1 MKRRTVKAQQ
11 RAIKKAAMARG
22 RKLPQALDPEYE
34 RERQEI
40 LDAHLGKEK
49 DELGR
54 IAKGETEGFATY
66 P

>member
-1 MKRRTVKAQQ
+1 MKRRTIRAQQ
-11 RAIKKAAMARG
+11 RAIKKAAMGRD

-40 LDAHLGKEK
+40 LAAYLGKEK

>member
-1 MKRRTVKAQQ
+1 MKRRTVRAEQ
-11 RAIKKAAMARG
+11 RKIKKASMARG
-22 RKLPQALDPEYE
+22 RKLPQVFDPEYE

-40 LDAHLGKEK
+40 LAAYLGKEK

>member
-1 MKRRTVKAQQ
+1 MKRRTVRAQQ

-22 RKLPQALDPEYE
+22 RKLPQVLDPEYE

-40 LDAHLGKEK
+40 LAEYLGKGK